1 MNEAFNKIDRDI
13 EGVDWEVEPPEQEIQ
28 EPTVHI
34 LHILKISMQHWQ
46 TTSTIMKMRTIKITT
61 PKVQE
66 CRTMAKAQECD
77 KTTKAQEWIAIMR
90 ARG

>member
-34 LHILKISMQHWQ
+34 LHILKNQYAALADYKYNNEDEDNQ
-46 TTSTIMKMRTIKITT
+46 DNNTKSTG
-61 PKVQE
+61 V
-66 CRTMAKAQECD
+66 
-77 KTTKAQEWIAIMR
+77 
-90 ARG
+90 